1 MITNILLLHSGPVR
15 EFSLYICSQ
24 EDPALPQSDIDS
36 WCLFLSRNGIEDLT
50 LGYFEFQYYD
60 LPVCIVSC
68 PTIKILSLRN
78 FFFRFPVNA
87 PPGGIFPNLT
97 FVFFSRTDFEHNA
110 AGIMGCRI
118 PNLVELVFSHCNE
131 VQKCVINAP
140 KLESLMVIGS
150 TMYRNEW
157 SEWRWFL
164 IHLPIIKTLCLSVEL
179 FVDNLGATINIQEM
193 LPIAINVEVIK
204 LYEFNFASAKHF
216 DFAVQLIKKC
226 PKLCELEILAEQF
239 SSMEEF
245 KAAARAWEDPEYGFI
260 DQELAVIKTVKF
272 ASFLGLRLEVQF
284 VKTILSNSPA
294 LETLVIQEASYNSLN
309 NSVVPGIVRKMP
321 RFPRA
326 SPKAQIVLL
335 NYTYPS
341 LVDSPP
347 EF

>member
-179 FVDNLGATINIQEM
+179 FV
-193 LPIAINVEVIK
+193 VR
-204 LYEFNFASAKHF
+204 F
-216 DFAVQLIKKC
+216 
-226 PKLCELEILAEQF
+226 F
-239 SSMEEF
+239 S
-245 KAAARAWEDPEYGFI
+245 FI
-260 DQELAVIKTVKF
+260 
-272 ASFLGLRLEVQF
+272 
-284 VKTILSNSPA
+284 
-294 LETLVIQEASYNSLN
+294 
-309 NSVVPGIVRKMP
+309 
-321 RFPRA
+321 
-326 SPKAQIVLL
+326 
-335 NYTYPS
+335 
-341 LVDSPP
+341 
-347 EF
+347 